1 MSTDSWSTD
10 LPTKTF
16 LLAAEEGRGG
26 LERIILRRTL
36 KKIFLPFDSIF
47 WSSTFWFSFFRVL
60 ASDYV
65 TSFLSQSCLRW
76 IFHINFRALKSVFTD
91 SGKSCHLY
99 HFRAQWIVVWS
110 VSLSS
115 FWPGAFASIDIC
127 RLLTGL
133 FGYCVYSLLADH
145 IDRWLP
151 KSFTEKWGYE
161 TYLAC
166 NCGTYLKRR
175 YEILWRP
182 FLTLSSLEV
191 KAGLAF

>member
-1 MSTDSWSTD
+1 MAVVFCLNRPSDE
-10 LPTKTF
+10 F
-16 LLAAEEGRGG
+16 FHQFFQA
-26 LERIILRRTL
+26 L
-36 KKIFLPFDSIF
+36 KCVFTESRKIK
-47 WSSTFWFSFFRVL
+47 WSSFTVSFWRLDLVGGARSEFSLYTFSIL
-60 ASDYV
+60 
-65 TSFLSQSCLRW
+65 C
-76 IFHINFRALKSVFTD
+76 
-91 SGKSCHLY
+91 
-99 HFRAQWIVVWS
+99 
-110 VSLSS
+110 S

-151 KSFTEKWGYE
+151 KSFTEKWDYE

-191 KAGLAF
+191 KAGTCFLANLLGETLVQQKAGLPHPG

>member
-1 MSTDSWSTD
+1 MAVVFCLNRPSDEFFINFFKHWSV
-10 LPTKTF
+10 F
-16 LLAAEEGRGG
+16 LQNLGKSNDHPLLYHLAPWLGG
-26 LERIILRRTL
+26 L
-36 KKIFLPFDSIF
+36 
-47 WSSTFWFSFFRVL
+47 
-60 ASDYV
+60 
-65 TSFLSQSCLRW
+65 
-76 IFHINFRALKSVFTD
+76 
-91 SGKSCHLY
+91 
-99 HFRAQWIVVWS
+99 RAQWIVSSVSLSSFWQGAFASIGIYRPTGQLGYCVFSLLADHIDRWLLGGLRAQWIVYS

-151 KSFTEKWGYE
+151 KSFTEKWDYE